1 MTTCRED
8 YCQWLDMP
16 YISSAFQ
23 ERVAKEGD
31 QVESQAGYGGGF
43 PGLVYSSPLQN
54 QKLNFVSVPRIIGHK
69 D

>member
-1 MTTCRED
+1 
-8 YCQWLDMP
+8 MP

-23 ERVAKEGD
+23 ERVTKEED